1 MNTDVANKWN
11 ITTVNDYRII
21 SILDAQVKANTAAS
35 LFSLFESLKVRV
47 DHTYL
52 FKKKKQPLK
61 FAKAT
66 TLHMR

>member
-11 ITTVNDYRII
+11 IITVNDYCII

-52 FKKKKQPLK
+52 FKKKNNL
-61 FAKAT
+61 
-66 TLHMR
+66 

>member
-35 LFSLFESLKVRV
+35 LFSLF
-47 DHTYL
+47 
-52 FKKKKQPLK
+52 
-61 FAKAT
+61 
-66 TLHMR
+66 